1 VSQDDESDL
10 AADPRWAENLA
21 MVRERQI
28 LAGSGVIYP
37 PEDFPP
43 ERVGVQLWQAMQLSG
58 VSGVHRPKMCL
69 IATATGDSREYIDR
83 WYEVVRSFGDADL
96 SHLELFVQ
104 PNVPDVR
111 AHLLAQDVIFVS
123 GGSVVNLLA
132 VWRAHRLDEFLREC
146 WEAGVVLAGQSAGSL
161 CWHLGGI
168 TDSFGDSLDV
178 VRDGLGFLPFS
189 NGVHDDLG
197 DQPRRQRFR
206 EAIAEGA
213 LPAGYATEDGVA
225 LHYVGTRL
233 HEAVSVLPDRNAWFV
248 EADGPGR
255 YREEAV
261 PARCWV
267 PV

>member
-1 VSQDDESDL
+1 
-10 AADPRWAENLA
+10 

-58 VSGVHRPKMCL
+58 VSGVRRPKMCL

-111 AHLLAQDVIFVS
+111 THLLAQDVIFVS

-146 WEAGVVLAGQSAGSL
+146 
-161 CWHLGGI
+161 
-168 TDSFGDSLDV
+168 
-178 VRDGLGFLPFS
+178 
-189 NGVHDDLG
+189 
-197 DQPRRQRFR
+197 
-206 EAIAEGA
+206 
-213 LPAGYATEDGVA
+213 
-225 LHYVGTRL
+225 
-233 HEAVSVLPDRNAWFV
+233 
-248 EADGPGR
+248 
-255 YREEAV
+255 
-261 PARCWV
+261 
-267 PV
+267 